1 MLVQWGTFSNKGS
14 WLLHNPPCNPNHTTA
29 AKLATKIYCHHAVCQ
44 CFLKWP
50 TWVDQTSSGIETLL
64 LQIITRRGKWQ
75 IFVQLTAFGALCL
88 WGTCI
93 CPGGTNTRIRH
104 SPYRYTDSSRL
115 DSYSRT
121 DTLRRIRNQL
131 ERKTGT
137 SINTNYSPPISL
149 LTAIARSFVGHIS

>member
-1 MLVQWGTFSNKGS
+1 MTNICPTYCIWCTLS
-14 WLLHNPPCNPNHTTA
+14 LRPN
-29 AKLATKIYCHHAVCQ
+29 
-44 CFLKWP
+44 
-50 TWVDQTSSGIETLL
+50 S
-64 LQIITRRGKWQ
+64 
-75 IFVQLTAFGALCL
+75 L

-104 SPYRYTDSSRL
+104 SPYKNTDSSHL